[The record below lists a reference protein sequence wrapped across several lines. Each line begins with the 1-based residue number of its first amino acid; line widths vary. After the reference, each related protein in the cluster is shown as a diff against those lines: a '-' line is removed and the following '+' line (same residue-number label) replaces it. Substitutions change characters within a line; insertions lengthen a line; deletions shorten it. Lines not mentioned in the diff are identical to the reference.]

1 MIFLS
6 IVIRSWA
13 GYLFF
18 VKFLIKSCLIVFKCS
33 WRFLILSLL
42 LLSVFLLNLF
52 NYIIVLEVLFINL
65 LWQLLKSFL
74 SYTEPRF
81 SNYKIW
87 ILLLFFYY
95 LCCNVIVY
103 KIVGSWRWV
112 SVGLSNTF
120 TSGTWFENRIF
131 WFLIDD
137 IFRVITSWA
146 RLISWYNI
154 LIFASCLCRSKLPS
168 ISSLDFIN

>member
-13 GYLFF
+13 WHLFF
-18 VKFLIKSCLIVFKCS
+18 VKFLIKSCLVVFKWS
-33 WRFLILSLL
+33 RRFLILSFL
-42 LLSVFLLNLF
+42 LLSVLLLNLF
-52 NYIIVLEVLFINL
+52 DYIIVLEVLFINFFR
-65 LWQLLKSFL
+65 QLLKSFL
-74 SYTEPRF
+74 SDAKPWF
-81 SNYKIW
+81 SYYKIW

-112 SVGLSNTF
+112 CVGFSNTF
-120 TSGTWFENRIF
+120 TIGTWFENRIF

-137 IFRVITSWA
+137 VFRVITSWT

-154 LIFASCLCRSKLPS
+154 LIFASCLCWSKLSS
-168 ISSLDFIN
+168 ISPLNFIN